1 MSIERDDVIYSDDM
15 TTLIKYS
22 ETKEGAFVIPEEDRC
37 IGSEAFC
44 MCSKLTAIKFPTW
57 LSKISTGA
65 FGGCVNLEKIEFAED
80 SYLRTIEIEAF
91 LGCKSLASI
100 QLPDS
105 VLVIEDA
112 AFSGCEKMEKAV
124 VPHHCKMHVD
134 AFDSEFTE
142 VIRYTKKSIK
152 CHCS

>member
-22 ETKEGAFVIPEEDRC
+22 VTKEGAFVIPEEVRC

-124 VPHHCKMHVD
+124 VSHHCKMHVD

>member
-1 MSIERDDVIYSDDM
+1 MSIERDGVIYSDDM

-22 ETKEGAFVIPEEDRC
+22 ETKEGAFVIPEEVHC

-44 MCSKLTAIKFPTW
+44 LCSKLTAIKFPTW
-57 LSKISTGA
+57 LSKISIGA
-65 FGGCVNLEKIEFAED
+65 FGDCVNLEKIEFAED

-91 LGCKSLASI
+91 LGCKPLASI

-112 AFSGCEKMEKAV
+112 TFSGCEKMKKDV

-142 VIRYTKKSIK
+142 VIRYTKKK
-152 CHCS
+152 Y

>member
-1 MSIERDDVIYSDDM
+1 MSIERDGVIYSDDM
-15 TTLIKYS
+15 STLIKYP
-22 ETKEGAFVIPEEDRC
+22 ETKEGAFVIPEEVRC
-37 IGSEAFC
+37 IGPEAFC
-44 MCSKLTAIKFPTW
+44 MCSKLTAIKFPTC

-80 SYLRTIEIEAF
+80 SHLRTIELEAF

-105 VLVIEDA
+105 LLVIEDS

-142 VIRYTKKSIK
+142 VIRYRKKY
-152 CHCS
+152 

>member
-1 MSIERDDVIYSDDM
+1 MSIERDGVIYSDDM
-15 TTLIKYS
+15 STLIKYP
-22 ETKEGAFVIPEEDRC
+22 ETKEGAFVIPEEVHC
-37 IGSEAFC
+37 IGPEAFC

-80 SYLRTIEIEAF
+80 SHLKTIEIEAF

-105 VLVIEDA
+105 LLVIEDS

-124 VPHHCKMHVD
+124 VPHHCKMHTA
-134 AFDSEFTE
+134 AFNSEFTE
-142 VIRYTKKSIK
+142 VIRYMNKKSAGA
-152 CHCS
+152 

>member
-1 MSIERDDVIYSDDM
+1 MSIERDGVIYSDDM
-15 TTLIKYS
+15 STLIKYP
-22 ETKEGAFVIPEEDRC
+22 ETKEGAFEIPQEVRC
-37 IGSEAFC
+37 IGPEAFC
-44 MCSKLTAIKFPTW
+44 MCNKLTSVKFPTC

-80 SYLRTIEIEAF
+80 SHLRTIELEAF
-91 LGCKSLASI
+91 LGCKSLGSI

-105 VLVIEDA
+105 LLVIEDA

-134 AFDSEFTE
+134 AFESEFTE
-142 VIRYTKKSIK
+142 VIRYRKKY
-152 CHCS
+152 